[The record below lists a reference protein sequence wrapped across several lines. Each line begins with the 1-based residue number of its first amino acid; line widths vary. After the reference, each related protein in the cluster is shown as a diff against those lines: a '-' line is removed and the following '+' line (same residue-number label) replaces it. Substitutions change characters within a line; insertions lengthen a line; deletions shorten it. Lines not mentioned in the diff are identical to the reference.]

1 MNLFPNGFPGAV
13 SRSKDDVIISM
24 RNASGANL
32 AFGTPV
38 FQVAGER
45 SCRPYTND
53 ATQGNFLG
61 FVVRIPAKTPD
72 TYGSNVAAFG
82 PNDPV
87 DILVRGTLVLE
98 FANAA
103 SPGSAVYLRKND
115 SKLVTA
121 PGAEGTTLQ
130 LPNCTV
136 RTSRDSNK
144 CAEVVVTKRN
154 VL

>member
-1 MNLFPNGFPGAV
+1 M
-13 SRSKDDVIISM
+13 K
-24 RNASGANL
+24 
-32 AFGTPV
+32 
-38 FQVAGER
+38 
-45 SCRPYTND
+45 
-53 ATQGNFLG
+53 
-61 FVVRIPAKTPD
+61 RIPAKTPD

-82 PNDPV
+82 PNDTV